1 MSQGQTSG
9 GGQQSWEGRLQQFNQ
24 EAKQNMPDGAV
35 TPAYK
40 ADRQK
45 IIDMLNRALAGEW
58 GSFLQYRHHYTMAS
72 DIHMAG
78 IREIWDEQA
87 GDELDHAKDF
97 NERINQLGG
106 VPANDPKEVARLN
119 PTPFSAGHD
128 IRSMLEDDLVGER
141 ATIEFY
147 NEIVRTCGFDDNET
161 RAMVEEILLDE
172 NEHANTL
179 SNLLYQYDAATGKQI
194 PDLHEET
201 LQQPIQQRR
210 AA

>member
-1 MSQGQTSG
+1 MSQGQTPG

-24 EAKQNMPDGAV
+24 EAKQNKPDGAV

-45 IIDMLNRALAGEW
+45 IIDMLNHALASEW

-78 IREIWDEQA
+78 IKEIWDEQA
-87 GDELDHAKDF
+87 GDELDHAKKF

-179 SNLLYQYDAATGKQI
+179 SSLLYQYDAASGKQI
-194 PDLHEET
+194 PDLHEEI
-201 LQQPIQQRR
+201 LQPIQQRR